1 MQPINME
8 ERGLV
13 VDCIYLGFMLQMMDQ
28 ERKKLVNDRHPL
40 LNTFLMV
47 NDAMI
52 YKLHKE
58 LVNKKKQLKEV
69 GIRYEEGVNNDF
81 SLQFRIWCR
90 GYETPFGITREHA
103 KSELSVRLGK
113 AVAELNEV
121 MRGK

>member
-13 VDCIYLGFMLQMMDQ
+13 VDCIYLGFMLQMVEQD
-28 ERKKLVNDRHPL
+28 RKRIEVNRQPL

-52 YKLHKE
+52 DKLHRE

-81 SLQFRIWCR
+81 SLQFKIWCR

-113 AVAELNEV
+113 AVAELNEA